1 MTDGC
6 DRSNRPS
13 NVMIQATAFGRV
25 LRDHWRTDF
34 VDVYDGGD
42 AFWGVL
48 FDPAALRFFSPRFN
62 GVA

>member
-1 MTDGC
+1 
-6 DRSNRPS
+6 
-13 NVMIQATAFGRV
+13 MIQATAFGRV

-48 FDPAALRFFSPRFN
+48 FDPAALRFFSSRFN